1 MERANMPSALE
12 AEDILLG
19 AIMQDSSLYD
29 SVIGYINEDV
39 LFKQESKIV
48 WNKINNM
55 MRLGNQVDMVTI
67 ASSLTEGE
75 KSAGVNS
82 FYLTGL
88 FEYSVIPEKAKI
100 YARAIYEKYLLRLII
115 DKSNRIQTLAQDNQ
129 AKTYDVLSDTHSLIG
144 ELIEIK
150 PGEVFNIN
158 SEMDLA
164 MKSISQGE
172 GSLIK
177 TGFGGLD
184 KLSGGM
190 TRGETVSYTHLRAH
204 ETDS

>member
-67 ASSLTEGE
+67 SSSLTEGE
-75 KSAGVNS
+75 KSAGVNPY
-82 FYLTGL
+82 YLKGL
-88 FEYSVIPEKAKI
+88 F
-100 YARAIYEKYLLRLII
+100 
-115 DKSNRIQTLAQDNQ
+115 
-129 AKTYDVLSDTHSLIG
+129 
-144 ELIEIK
+144 
-150 PGEVFNIN
+150 
-158 SEMDLA
+158 
-164 MKSISQGE
+164 
-172 GSLIK
+172 
-177 TGFGGLD
+177 
-184 KLSGGM
+184 
-190 TRGETVSYTHLRAH
+190 
-204 ETDS
+204 